1 MKKHVMPEMKEG
13 GVNVTPLIDIVM
25 CLIIFFMLVA
35 KIGVST
41 GSTPMDLPTTIV
53 GKKIEQLGDNVILN
67 VYDPN
72 IEREN
77 NQSEGRPLRDDKGQV
92 IRTRGLRQTQPR
104 VTLRL
109 SDKDREPTDV
119 PLERRLVGASGVAGY
134 PLRETLAQMYS
145 IKKAKGLEKSFSVTL
160 RAERDLPYGMLQ
172 NVLFE
177 IAQAGVRNVNYA
189 STPKTE
195 VVEPGK

>member
-1 MKKHVMPEMKEG
+1 MRATGSDAPFLHSITPPLQYSTTSSNGGPMSKKHSMPEMKEG

-72 IEREN
+72 IEREQ

-92 IRTRGLRQTQPR
+92 IRT
-104 VTLRL
+104 
-109 SDKDREPTDV
+109 
-119 PLERRLVGASGVAGY
+119 
-134 PLRETLAQMYS
+134 
-145 IKKAKGLEKSFSVTL
+145 
-160 RAERDLPYGMLQ
+160 
-172 NVLFE
+172 
-177 IAQAGVRNVNYA
+177 
-189 STPKTE
+189 
-195 VVEPGK
+195 